1 MAVGLGPLPTLHPVA
16 GFELGI
22 ASAGIKRPGRKD
34 VVVMR
39 CAEGSTVAGVFT
51 LNAFCAAPVI
61 LAKQRVAGNIR
72 YLLTNTGNANAGTGE
87 PGLVAAARTCA
98 KLAQLTGVD
107 ASQVLPYSTGVI
119 GEPLP
124 VEKIEGALQAALDDL
139 SVDNWAAAATGIM
152 TTDTLPKGASRQF
165 VHEGVTVT
173 VTGISKGAGMIR
185 PNMATMLGYIA
196 TDAKVSRDVLHSLIL
211 DGANKSFNRITIDGD
226 TSTND
231 CCMLIATGQANLPEI
246 TSASGPLFAALKQA
260 VFEVCMDVAQAI
272 VRDGEGAT
280 KFVTVEVNGGGNHQ
294 ECLDV
299 GYTVAHSP
307 LIKTA
312 LFASDPNW
320 GRILAAVGRAGVPDL
335 DVSKIDV
342 FLGDVCIA
350 SRGARAET
358 YTEAQGLAVMQQEE
372 ITIRIE
378 LGRGECNTV
387 ILSLGGMFFGLLLG
401 FGLALMRLSRFKL
414 VSWLAR
420 VYVSFFR
427 GTPLLVQL
435 FLIYYGLPQVGIELE
450 PIPAAMIGFSLNMA
464 AYACEILRAAIGSIE
479 RGQWEAAASIGMTRA
494 QTLRR
499 AILPQAMRTAL
510 PPLGNSFISLV
521 KDTALAA
528 TIQVPELFRQA
539 QLVSARTFEIF
550 TMYLSAALIYWIL
563 ASLLAHLQNRLED
576 RVNRHDLES

>member
-61 LAKQRVAGNIR
+61 LAKQRVQGTVR

-87 PGLVAAARTCA
+87 PGLANATRTCA
-98 KLAQLTGVD
+98 TLAKLTGVD
-107 ASQVLPYSTGVI
+107 EGAVLPFSTGVI

-139 SVDNWAAAATGIM
+139 DENHWAEAATGIM

-165 VHEGVTVT
+165 QHDGVTVT

-196 TDAKVSRDVLHSLIL
+196 TDAKVARSVLQDLVRDA
-211 DGANKSFNRITIDGD
+211 ANKSFNRITIDGD

-231 CCMLIATGQANLPEI
+231 CCMLIATGQAKLPEI
-246 TSASGPLFAALKQA
+246 SEASGELFAKLKQA
-260 VFEVCMDVAQAI
+260 VLEVFMEVAQAI

-280 KFVTVEVNGGGNHQ
+280 KFVTVQVNGGGTHQ

-299 GYTVAHSP
+299 AYAVAHSP

-320 GRILAAVGRAGVPDL
+320 GRILAAVGYAGVAQL

-342 FLGDVCIA
+342 FLGEVCIA
-350 SRGARAET
+350 SKGCRAAS
-358 YTEAQGLAVMQQEE
+358 YTEEQGAAVMAREE

-378 LGRGECNTV
+378 LGRGACSET
-387 ILSLGGMFFGLLLG
+387 IWTTDLSHE
-401 FGLALMRLSRFKL
+401 
-414 VSWLAR
+414 
-420 VYVSFFR
+420 YVK
-427 GTPLLVQL
+427 
-435 FLIYYGLPQVGIELE
+435 INAEY
-450 PIPAAMIGFSLNMA
+450 
-464 AYACEILRAAIGSIE
+464 
-479 RGQWEAAASIGMTRA
+479 
-494 QTLRR
+494 
-499 AILPQAMRTAL
+499 RT
-510 PPLGNSFISLV
+510 
-521 KDTALAA
+521 
-528 TIQVPELFRQA
+528 
-539 QLVSARTFEIF
+539 
-550 TMYLSAALIYWIL
+550 
-563 ASLLAHLQNRLED
+563 
-576 RVNRHDLES
+576 

>member
-1 MAVGLGPLPTLHPVA
+1 MAVGLGPLPVLHPVA

-22 ASAGIKRPGRKD
+22 SSAGIKRVGRKD

-39 CAEGSTVAGVFT
+39 CAEGSSVAGVFT

-61 LAKQRVAGNIR
+61 LARQRVKGQSR

-87 PGLVAAARTCA
+87 PGLLAATQTCA
-98 KLAQLTGVD
+98 ALAELVGV
-107 ASQVLPYSTGVI
+107 AEQAILPFSTGVI

-124 VEKIEGALQAALDDL
+124 VDKIIAALPAALADL
-139 SVDNWAAAATGIM
+139 SEQHWAEAATGIM

-165 VHEGVTVT
+165 SHDGVTIT

-196 TDAKVSRDVLHSLIL
+196 TDAKVAPAVLQDLLS
-211 DGANKSFNRITIDGD
+211 DAANKSFNRITIDGD

-246 TSASGPLFAALKQA
+246 THTSGPLFAALKQA

-280 KFVTVEVNGGGNHQ
+280 KFVTVLVNGGGTHQ

-320 GRILAAVGRAGVPDL
+320 GRILAAVGRAGVDQL

-350 SRGARAET
+350 SHGARSAS
-358 YTEAQGLAVMQQEE
+358 YTEEQGAAVMAEEE
-372 ITIRIE
+372 ISIRIE
-378 LGRGECNTV
+378 LGRGTCSET
-387 ILSLGGMFFGLLLG
+387 IWTTDLSHE
-401 FGLALMRLSRFKL
+401 
-414 VSWLAR
+414 
-420 VYVSFFR
+420 YVRINAEYRS
-427 GTPLLVQL
+427 
-435 FLIYYGLPQVGIELE
+435 
-450 PIPAAMIGFSLNMA
+450 
-464 AYACEILRAAIGSIE
+464 
-479 RGQWEAAASIGMTRA
+479 
-494 QTLRR
+494 
-499 AILPQAMRTAL
+499 
-510 PPLGNSFISLV
+510 
-521 KDTALAA
+521 
-528 TIQVPELFRQA
+528 
-539 QLVSARTFEIF
+539 
-550 TMYLSAALIYWIL
+550 
-563 ASLLAHLQNRLED
+563 
-576 RVNRHDLES
+576 

>member
-1 MAVGLGPLPTLHPVA
+1 MAVGLGPLSTLHPVP

-61 LAKQRVAGNIR
+61 LAKKRVQGGVR

-87 PGLVAAARTCA
+87 PGLANATRTCA
-98 KLAQLTGVD
+98 ALAKLTGVD
-107 ASQVLPYSTGVI
+107 EGAVLPFSTGVI

-139 SVDNWAAAATGIM
+139 DENHWAEAATGIM

-165 VHEGVTVT
+165 QHDGVTVT

-196 TDAKVSRDVLHSLIL
+196 TDAKVARSVLQDLVRDA
-211 DGANKSFNRITIDGD
+211 ANKSFNRITIDGD

-231 CCMLIATGQANLPEI
+231 CCMLIATGQAKLPEI
-246 TSASGPLFAALKQA
+246 SEASGELFAKLKQA
-260 VFEVCMDVAQAI
+260 VLEVFMEVAQAI

-280 KFVTVEVNGGGNHQ
+280 KFVTVQVNGGGTHQ

-299 GYTVAHSP
+299 AYAVAHSP

-320 GRILAAVGRAGVPDL
+320 GRILAAVGYAGVAQL

-342 FLGDVCIA
+342 FLCDVCIA
-350 SRGARAET
+350 SKGCRAAS
-358 YTEAQGLAVMQQEE
+358 YTEEQGAAVMAREE

-378 LGRGECNTV
+378 LGRGACSET
-387 ILSLGGMFFGLLLG
+387 IWTTDLSHE
-401 FGLALMRLSRFKL
+401 
-414 VSWLAR
+414 
-420 VYVSFFR
+420 YVK
-427 GTPLLVQL
+427 
-435 FLIYYGLPQVGIELE
+435 INAEY
-450 PIPAAMIGFSLNMA
+450 
-464 AYACEILRAAIGSIE
+464 
-479 RGQWEAAASIGMTRA
+479 
-494 QTLRR
+494 
-499 AILPQAMRTAL
+499 RT
-510 PPLGNSFISLV
+510 
-521 KDTALAA
+521 
-528 TIQVPELFRQA
+528 
-539 QLVSARTFEIF
+539 
-550 TMYLSAALIYWIL
+550 
-563 ASLLAHLQNRLED
+563 
-576 RVNRHDLES
+576 

>member
-1 MAVGLGPLPTLHPVA
+1 MAVGLGPLPALHPVP

-22 ASAGIKRPGRKD
+22 SSAGIKRPGRKD

-39 CAEGSTVAGVFT
+39 CAEGSSVAGVFT

-61 LAKQRVAGNIR
+61 LAKQRVQGTVR

-87 PGLVAAARTCA
+87 PGLAAARRTCEA
-98 KLAQLTGVD
+98 LAQLTGVD
-107 ASQVLPYSTGVI
+107 ASAVLPYSTGVI

-165 VHEGVTVT
+165 THDGVTVT

-196 TDAKVSRDVLHSLIL
+196 TDAHVAQSVLQDLIR

-231 CCMLIATGQANLPEI
+231 CCMLIATGQADLPQI
-246 TSASGPLFAALKQA
+246 TEAKGPLFEALKKA
-260 VFEVCMDVAQAI
+260 VFDVCMDVAQAI

-299 GYTVAHSP
+299 GYAVAHSP

-342 FLGDVCIA
+342 FLGGVCIA
-350 SRGARAET
+350 SQGCRATT
-358 YTEAQGLAVMQQEE
+358 YTEEQGSAVMAEEE

-378 LGRGECNTV
+378 LGRGDCSET
-387 ILSLGGMFFGLLLG
+387 IWTTDLSHE
-401 FGLALMRLSRFKL
+401 
-414 VSWLAR
+414 
-420 VYVSFFR
+420 YVK
-427 GTPLLVQL
+427 
-435 FLIYYGLPQVGIELE
+435 INAEY
-450 PIPAAMIGFSLNMA
+450 
-464 AYACEILRAAIGSIE
+464 
-479 RGQWEAAASIGMTRA
+479 
-494 QTLRR
+494 
-499 AILPQAMRTAL
+499 RT
-510 PPLGNSFISLV
+510 
-521 KDTALAA
+521 
-528 TIQVPELFRQA
+528 
-539 QLVSARTFEIF
+539 
-550 TMYLSAALIYWIL
+550 
-563 ASLLAHLQNRLED
+563 
-576 RVNRHDLES
+576 